1 MKGELVGINSQI
13 LSNTDGNIGIGFS
26 IPVNMA
32 KSVMDQL
39 RTTGKVTRS
48 QLGVTVQ
55 QVTSDI
61 AQNLGLKHAG
71 GAIVS
76 SVTPGSAADKAG
88 VKQGDVI
95 ESFNGQP
102 VQDFNSLR
110 NRVAA
115 TTPGTKADLTIVR
128 DGAEKH
134 LSVKLA
140 EANPSKGAGGDD
152 GEPDSTDKAA
162 LGVSV
167 APLTPELA
175 SRLGTKSAE
184 GLVVQN
190 VDPEGRAADAGIRSG
205 DVIESVNRQ
214 PVKSVEDLRSALKR
228 NADRPVLLLINRQG
242 SNVFVTVKPANG

>member
-1 MKGELVGINSQI
+1 
-13 LSNTDGNIGIGFS
+13 
-26 IPVNMA
+26 
-32 KSVMDQL
+32 
-39 RTTGKVTRS
+39 
-48 QLGVTVQ
+48 
-55 QVTSDI
+55 
-61 AQNLGLKHAG
+61 
-71 GAIVS
+71 
-76 SVTPGSAADKAG
+76 
-88 VKQGDVI
+88 
-95 ESFNGQP
+95 

-115 TTPGTKADLTIVR
+115 TTPGTTADLTIVR
-128 DGAEKH
+128 DGGEKH

-140 EANPSKGAGGDD
+140 EANPSKGRDGD

-167 APLTPELA
+167 APLTPEMA
-175 SRLGTKSAE
+175 SRLGTKSKE

-190 VDPEGRAADAGIRSG
+190 VDPDGRAADAGIRSG

-214 PVKSVEDLRSALKR
+214 PVKSVEELRSALKR